1 MALRAAGANEAV
13 IEADELPRS
22 APLLLRG
29 GEPLRSLVRRVP
41 AKISLEARS
50 AEIGKLTSSEA
61 ARFLEL
67 YKSMG
72 TDGDGVIAESVLA
85 ATLLKSAPGGMLS
98 DAAAQEVGR
107 LAAAATSA
115 PVENH
120 DGARLDFIEFC
131 RIAKL
136 TGILEAE
143 SRGSE

>member
-72 TDGDGVIAESVLA
+72 TDGARVICA
-85 ATLLKSAPGGMLS
+85 AGHEGEEEFLLVVGG
-98 DAAAQEVGR
+98 
-107 LAAAATSA
+107 
-115 PVENH
+115 H
-120 DGARLDFIEFC
+120 D
-131 RIAKL
+131 
-136 TGILEAE
+136 
-143 SRGSE
+143 